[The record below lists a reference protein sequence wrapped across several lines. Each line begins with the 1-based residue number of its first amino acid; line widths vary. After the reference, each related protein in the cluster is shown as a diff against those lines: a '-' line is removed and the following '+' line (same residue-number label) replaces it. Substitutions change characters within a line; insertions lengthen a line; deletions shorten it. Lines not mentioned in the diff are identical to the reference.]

1 MIIDIHNHPDWLD
14 LDVHGVLRNMDQ
26 YHLDVTWMLSLE
38 GPQDEF
44 EPHAH
49 RAFLPPAGGGVISML
64 AAVLRYRDFA
74 PKRFVAGYCPDPRRP
89 EALDLMSVAVE
100 VHKVRV
106 CGELK
111 LRMMYDNPD
120 ALRLFRYCGE
130 KNLPVIVH
138 IDYELDTGATYP
150 RPNYW
155 YGGGVEALAR
165 AVVACPETIFFG
177 HGPGFW
183 ATISGDGKHLKEY
196 YPQGPV
202 RQGGMLPKL
211 LRKLP
216 NLYCDFSGNS
226 GWNGITRDPAF
237 GKDFILEFQ
246 DRFCFARDL
255 FDNRHQEALQSLDLP
270 SEVLEKLYWRN
281 AARLV
286 PVEV

>member
-14 LDVHGVLRNMDQ
+14 LDVRGVLANMDQ
-26 YHLDVTWMLSLE
+26 YHIDVTWMLSLE
-38 GPQDEF
+38 GPQDEY
-44 EPHAH
+44 EQHGH
-49 RAFLPPAGGGVISML
+49 RAFLPAAGGGVISVL
-64 AAVLRYRDFA
+64 PAVLRYRDFA

-89 EALDLMSVAVE
+89 EALDLMSQAVE

-130 KNLPVIVH
+130 KRLPVILHV
-138 IDYELDTGATYP
+138 DYELGEDIPYP

-155 YGGGVEALAR
+155 YGGGVEALGR
-165 AVVACPETIFFG
+165 AAAACPETVFFG

-183 ATISGDGKHLKEY
+183 ANISGDGRHLTEC
-196 YPQGPV
+196 YPKGPV
-202 RQGGMLPKL
+202 APGGKLPQML
-211 LRKLP
+211 RDLP
-216 NLYCDFSGNS
+216 NLHCDFSGGS
-226 GWNGITRDPAF
+226 GHNGIMRDPAF
-237 GKDFILEFQ
+237 GREFLIEFQ
-246 DRFCFARDL
+246 DRVCYARDV
-255 FDNRHQEALQSLDLP
+255 FDNRHQEALESLELP
-270 SEVLEKLYWRN
+270 KEVLEKVYGGN